1 MRAARPAHR
10 SRLIASAFA
19 TALALVI
26 GSSSMVSAGTEVS
39 GTPLRLLKRMERK
52 VERPSGY
59 DRSLFNHWVDQ
70 DGDGCDA
77 RREVLIAETSE
88 PLAVGTGCSFAGGR
102 WHSAY
107 DGVTT
112 TDSSTF
118 DIDHMVALKEAWDS
132 GARGW
137 SSNRRR
143 AFANDLGDP
152 RSLRAVSAGSNRSKS
167 DRDPA
172 EWLPPKR
179 SFRCTYATHWV
190 VVKVRWRLAA
200 DRVEKQALRSILES
214 CPTKK
219 VRVTVR

>member
-1 MRAARPAHR
+1 VGRDHADDGGLWRHHTRHR
-10 SRLIASAFA
+10 R
-19 TALALVI
+19 
-26 GSSSMVSAGTEVS
+26 GS
-39 GTPLRLLKRMERK
+39 P
-52 VERPSGY
+52 RPSGY
-59 DRSLFNHWVDQ
+59 DRGLFSHWVDQ

-77 RREVLIAETSE
+77 RREVLIAETKA
-88 PLAVGTGCSFAGGR
+88 PLTVGVGCSFVGGR

-132 GARGW
+132 GAHRW
-137 SSNRRR
+137 SANRRR

-152 RSLRAVSAGSNRSKS
+152 RSLRAVSAGSNRSKG

-172 EWLPPKR
+172 DWLPPER
-179 SFRCTYATHWV
+179 SFHCTYVTHWV

-200 DRVEKQALRSILES
+200 DGAEKRALRGILES
-214 CPTKK
+214 CPTRK